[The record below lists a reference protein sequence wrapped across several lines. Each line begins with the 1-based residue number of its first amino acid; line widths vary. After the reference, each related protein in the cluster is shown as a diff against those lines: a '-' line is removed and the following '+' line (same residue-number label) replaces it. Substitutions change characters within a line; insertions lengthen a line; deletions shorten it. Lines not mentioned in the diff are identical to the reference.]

1 MKRIIALF
9 LALSLTMLVGCG
21 SKKGMND
28 FKGVD
33 VEYYAKLGQ
42 LPESEVK
49 LGDKADA
56 TYTDLKEKYE
66 HRETDGEELPHEDTF
81 CLQFTEGEYTVIS
94 VPTVN
99 YYYKT
104 EEKDKGISCI
114 AIFEKAYG
122 FPLGTMYIEIQD
134 EMTRRGFEA
143 EIKPL
148 DRKVGFFMPYIEG
161 CQYLEYKFDGAK
173 VIFVF
178 HENALS
184 ATAIIKE

>member
-1 MKRIIALF
+1 MKKIIALL
-9 LALSLTMLVGCG
+9 LALSLTLLVGCG
-21 SKKGMND
+21 GKKSKND

-42 LPESEVK
+42 IPESEIA
-49 LGDKADA
+49 LGADADA
-56 TYTDLKEKYE
+56 TYDDLKEKYE
-66 HRETDGEELPHEDTF
+66 HKETDEELPHEDTF

-99 YYYKT
+99 YYYVT

-114 AIFEKAYG
+114 TVFEKAYG
-122 FPLGTMYIEIQD
+122 FSLGTLYIEIQD
-134 EMTRRGFEA
+134 DMTRRGFDA

-148 DRKVGFFMPYIEG
+148 DKETGFFMPYIEG
-161 CQYLEYKFDGAK
+161 CQYLEYKFEKAK

-178 HENALS
+178 HENALA
-184 ATAIIKE
+184 ATAIIR